1 MTTSPVSPEVSKKSV
16 TFVLVHGAFQT
27 GATWDH
33 VATVLR
39 RHGHTVHTPT
49 LAGHGPGEPMN
60 LTHADGVAS
69 LVGYLRDHTL
79 DDVVLVG
86 HSIAGSFIAKAAEQL
101 PDRIKR
107 LVFLSSLT
115 VSDGN
120 SLADE
125 FPPETS
131 AAFGMADPTQGI
143 LLPFEVI
150 RERACNDM
158 ELADAEALYAA
169 LTPVP
174 VAFFTDKL
182 DLTTFYQLLGSGQIK
197 TSYVNPVNDI
207 AFPPGEYGWEKRAE
221 RLGPLCRILQTQ
233 GAHYAM
239 TTQPAELADTLV
251 QAGCD

>member
-1 MTTSPVSPEVSKKSV
+1 MTTSQASPEASKQSL

-27 GATWDH
+27 GATWDY
-33 VATVLR
+33 VASELR
-39 RHGHTVHTPT
+39 RLGHTVHTPT
-49 LAGHGPGEPMN
+49 LAGHGPGAPLN

-69 LVGYLRDHTL
+69 LVGYLREHTL
-79 DDVVLVG
+79 SGVVLVG
-86 HSIAGSFIAKAAEQL
+86 HSIAGTFIAKAAEQV

-107 LVFLSSLT
+107 LVFLSSLA
-115 VSDGN
+115 VSGGN

-131 AAFGMADPTQGI
+131 AVFGMVDPAQGL
-143 LLPFEVI
+143 LLPFELI

-169 LTPVP
+169 MTPVP

-182 DLTTFYQLLGSGQIK
+182 DLTAFYELIGSRKIK

-207 AFPPGEYGWEKRAE
+207 AFPPGEYGWEKRAQ
-221 RLGPLCRILQTQ
+221 RLGPLCRILHTQ

-239 TTQPAELADTLV
+239 TTRPTELADTLI
-251 QAGCD
+251 QAGRD

>member
-1 MTTSPVSPEVSKKSV
+1 MTTSQAGPETSKQSL

-27 GATWDH
+27 GATWVY
-33 VATVLR
+33 VASELR
-39 RHGHTVHTPT
+39 RLGHSVHTPT
-49 LAGHGPGEPMN
+49 LAGHGPRAPLN

-69 LVGYLRDHTL
+69 LVGFLRQRTL
-79 DDVVLVG
+79 SDVVLVG
-86 HSIAGSFIAKAAEQL
+86 HSIAGSFIAKAAEQI

-115 VSDGN
+115 GSAGH

-131 AAFGMADPTQGI
+131 AAFAMADPAQGL
-143 LLPFEVI
+143 LLPFELI

-158 ELADAEALYAA
+158 ELAEAQALYAA

-182 DLTTFYQLLGSGQIK
+182 DLTVFKELIGSGKIK
-197 TSYVNPVNDI
+197 TSYVNPVNDT
-207 AFPPGEYGWEKRAE
+207 AFPPGEYGWEKRAQQ
-221 RLGPLCRILQTQ
+221 LGPLCRILQTQ

-239 TTQPAELADTLV
+239 TTRPAELADTLIR
-251 QAGCD
+251 AGRD